1 MDRVVDEGILTEPR
15 KKSYKMYL
23 LDESDLDALVQL
35 QDVVVKDLE
44 KDSLYN
50 SFAPSDLAELLGA
63 KGVTIGAVVDE
74 QLIAFCAIL
83 FPGLEDNN
91 LGWDLELPQEELS
104 EVAHLELVAVHP
116 QYRGNSLQEKM
127 TLKVV
132 EEAKKIRTIRYLCET
147 AAPTNYPSVKSTLKA
162 GLVIVKLKLKYHQ
175 WQRYIFYQD
184 FFEPLEVDLEDT
196 RLILAADF
204 AKQRKVLAAGYCGI
218 DLKRS
223 KEGTKVLFARQKKGR

>member
-15 KKSYKMYL
+15 KKDYKMHL
-23 LDESDLDALVQL
+23 LGASDLEAVVEL
-35 QDVVVKDLE
+35 QDIVVKDLE
-44 KDSLYN
+44 EDSLYN

-63 KGVTIGAVVDE
+63 KGVTIGTVVDG

-91 LGWDLELPQEELS
+91 LGWDLELPQEKLS

-132 EEAKKIRTIRYLCET
+132 AEAKKRRTMRYLCET
-147 AAPTNYPSVKSTLKA
+147 AAPTNYPSVKSTLRA

-184 FFEPLEVDLEDT
+184 LLQPVQVDLEDT
-196 RLILAADF
+196 RLILATDF
-204 AKQRKVLAAGYCGI
+204 AKQKEVLAAGYCGI

-223 KEGTKVLFARQKKGR
+223 PEGTKVLFAREEKGR